1 MASPK
6 TIAIAG
12 IHTGIGKTI
21 VSAILA
27 QALKADYWKPVQAG
41 ALDNSDRMI
50 VQGLVANEQSVFH
63 PEALALQMA
72 ASPHTA
78 AAKENLSV
86 DCRNFILPETGN
98 TLLVET
104 AGGLLSP
111 MDDRHT
117 MADFISRHQW
127 PAVLVMRH
135 YLGSINH
142 TLLCLEVMQ
151 QRQIPLACLVVNGL
165 RDEASESFI
174 RNYTDAA
181 PVLYVPELKALDREQ
196 VSAAAAA
203 LDHSLLQSIF
213 DEQY

>member
-1 MASPK
+1 MASQR

-21 VSAILA
+21 VSAMLV

-41 ALDNSDRMI
+41 TLDNTDLMT

-63 PEALALQMA
+63 PEALSLQMA
-72 ASPHTA
+72 ASPHA
-78 AAKENLSV
+78 AAANENLTV
-86 DCRNFILPETGN
+86 DCRDFSFPRTGN

-117 MADFISRHQW
+117 MADFISYHRL
-127 PAVLVMRH
+127 PTVLVTRH

-142 TLLCLEVMQ
+142 TLLCLEVMR
-151 QRQIPLACLVVNGL
+151 QRQIPLACLVINGPK
-165 RDEASESFI
+165 DEASESFI
-174 RNYTDAA
+174 RNYTGAG
-181 PVLYVPELKALDREQ
+181 PVLCAPELKTLTREQ
-196 VSAAAAA
+196 VSAAAATWEP
-203 LDHSLLQSIF
+203 SLLQSIF
-213 DEQY
+213 YEQY

>member
-21 VSAILA
+21 ISAVLT

-41 ALDNSDRMI
+41 ELDNTDRMT
-50 VQGLVANEQSVFH
+50 VQRLVANEQSVFH

-78 AAKENLSV
+78 AASENIAV
-86 DCRNFILPETGN
+86 DCRDFTVPQTDN
-98 TLLVET
+98 TLLIET

-111 MDDRHT
+111 MDDRYT
-117 MADFISRHQW
+117 MADFISHHQL
-127 PAVLVMRH
+127 PAVLVTRH

-142 TLLCLEVMQ
+142 TLLCLEVMR
-151 QRQIPLACLVVNGL
+151 QRQIPLACLVINGPV
-165 RDEASESFI
+165 DEASESFI
-174 RNYTDAA
+174 RNYTGAG
-181 PVLYVPELKALDREQ
+181 PVLHIPELKALDREA
-196 VSAAAAA
+196 VSTIAAT
-203 LDHSLLQSIF
+203 LDRSLLQSIF
-213 DEQY
+213 NEQY